1 MTPTLIAMQ
10 KASEVMAKI
19 SPTYLQAI
27 NFASKVVNSVDIS
40 RLAMLTNFAFKLKP
54 VAIVVQSFLD
64 NMSNVE
70 PAIAEKIFEVLSNQ
84 NLDDETNLPLEAPQE
99 TGDLIMILKRN
110 GREVINLVADFVL
123 NLNVMTGIFPHKF
136 WQDIRNYRRCV

>member
-54 VAIVVQSFLD
+54 VAIVFQSFLD

-84 NLDDETNLPLEAPQE
+84 NLDDKISMMKQICRSKLR
-99 TGDLIMILKRN
+99 KR
-110 GREVINLVADFVL
+110 LATWL
-123 NLNVMTGIFPHKF
+123 
-136 WQDIRNYRRCV
+136 WS